1 MHDLPKPLQEI
12 YVKLAK
18 YCAYQERCTHEIH
31 EYLKKYE
38 LSKTHEQALI
48 QKLEQDKFLDDERFA
63 VQFAKGKF
71 HVKKWGKI
79 KIRHELRQKH
89 ISDELIE
96 NALETIPD
104 EEYYTV
110 LKELVQKS
118 GYDTENYAEKA
129 KVLRY
134 LQGKGYAYDEIKQV
148 LQNIDE
154 D

>member
-1 MHDLPKPLQEI
+1 MQDLPKPLQEI
-12 YVKLAK
+12 YVKLAR
-18 YCAYQERCTHEIH
+18 YCAYQERCTQEIY

-38 LSKTHEQALI
+38 LSEAYEQMLI
-48 QKLEQDKFLDDERFA
+48 QKLKQENFLDDERFA

-79 KIRHELRQKH
+79 KIRYELKQKY
-89 ISDELIE
+89 IPDELIE

-104 EEYYTV
+104 EEYYAV
-110 LKELVQKS
+110 LKELIHKS
-118 GYDTENYAEKA
+118 GYDTENYTEKA
-129 KVLRY
+129 KLLRY

-154 D
+154 Y